1 MTLQITD
8 LTVRIG
14 GVPVVDGVD
23 LRVGDAQRLGII
35 GESGSGKTL
44 TALASVGLL
53 PLGAQVGGSIRWNG
67 RELTGL
73 RDRDLARIR
82 GRDIGV
88 VFQEPATA
96 LDPIRTVGAQIGD
109 SLRLHY
115 GLGRREVRRRVLR
128 AAEQARLPDPERLLR
143 RYPHELS
150 GGQRQRVAIAQAVIA
165 RPALLIA
172 DEPTTALDVTVQA
185 GVLDLF
191 DDLVAGTGMS
201 LVFISHDI
209 SLVARMARDVL
220 VMSHGRVVEAGSAD
234 RLLSAP
240 DHPVTQGLVR
250 AARATGWCPREEEV
264 A

>member
-8 LTVRIG
+8 LTLRIG
-14 GVPVVDGVD
+14 DATVVDGVSLHVD
-23 LRVGDAQRLGII
+23 DGQRLGVI

-44 TALASVGLL
+44 TALATVGLL
-53 PLGAQVGGSIRWNG
+53 PRGAQVSGSIRWQGQELVG
-67 RELTGL
+67 R

-109 SLRLHY
+109 SLRFHF
-115 GLGRREVRRRVLR
+115 GLGRREVRRRVLH
-128 AAEQARLPDPERLLR
+128 AAEQVRLPDPERLLR

-150 GGQRQRVAIAQAVIA
+150 GGQRQRVAIAQAIVA

-185 GVLDLF
+185 GILDLF
-191 DDLVAGTGMS
+191 DDLVARTGMS
-201 LVFISHDI
+201 LLFISHDI
-209 SLVARMARDVL
+209 SLVARMAPDVV
-220 VMSHGRVVEAGSAD
+220 VMSGGRVVEAGPAD
-234 RLLSAP
+234 RLLGSP
-240 DHPVTQGLVR
+240 HHPVTQGLVQ
-250 AARATGWCPREEEV
+250 AARATGWYRRDREV

>member
-1 MTLQITD
+1 MTLQIRD
-8 LTVRIG
+8 LTIRFG
-14 GVPVVDGVD
+14 DATVVDGVSLD
-23 LRVGDAQRLGII
+23 VGDGQRLGLI

-44 TALASVGLL
+44 TALAAVGLL
-53 PLGAQVGGSIRWNG
+53 PRGAHVSGSIRWNG
-67 RELTGL
+67 RELVGL
-73 RDRDLARIR
+73 RDRELARIR
-82 GRDIGV
+82 GREIGL

-115 GLGRREVRRRVLR
+115 GLGRREVRQRVLR
-128 AAEQARLPDPERLLR
+128 AVEQVSLPEPDRIVR

-150 GGQRQRVAIAQAVIA
+150 GGQRQRVAIAQAIVA

-172 DEPTTALDVTVQA
+172 DEPTTALDVTIQA
-185 GVLDLF
+185 GILDLF
-191 DDLVAGTGMS
+191 DRLVSSSGMS

-209 SLVARMARDVL
+209 SLVARMAQQVT
-220 VMSHGRVVEAGSAD
+220 VMSHGRVVESGTAR
-234 RLLSAP
+234 RLLRSP

-250 AARATGWCPREEEV
+250 AARATGWSPHVEEV